1 MAKKTVI
8 LTPQERFDLIDALA
22 LQQGSIDY
30 VGQVI
35 GNLMGASSGLLSFAS
50 FEANGD
56 TISMGSKRFAFYV
69 SSGSLIESNG
79 QLQPAASQDRVGE
92 VVVYDPSAPQQ
103 QIQQLDFST
112 AKAAYDAHA
121 AQQVDR
127 GIDLNTGVQ
136 LIFDP
141 TATPFI
147 WARGIPV
154 SGQEDARRKWSI
166 AQQVEVPVTMKTR
179 VLTQVEFA
187 LSPTMPSPTHTRSE
201 DLGGAEVYI
210 PWAPI
215 ARIIDFEGNL
225 PVITP
230 ISAFDSAAWEERLKD
245 KYDLDPR
252 NGSTFID
259 WYSGEIP
266 SLTSKEFFGD
276 YQRPMGPAVSPMV
289 SLITRLG
296 LSQNVDLLGHD
307 FPLTDQLKLL
317 SDVLGNRPNDESSL
331 DGLRHLGHNFTKD
344 NSFSCWN
351 KSKVDGSVGI
361 ADQLAG
367 IKAVIQAIT
376 SSGLY
381 EYGGDI
387 VLDKRVAPFKND
399 DEDLRNLWTA
409 LAENKKSGW
418 NAKPI
423 RSLNSLALENMIQKE
438 ELESLRK
445 EIDALR
451 QDHDTLREE
460 HDNLQTDFDDQDDP
474 FSSVPINDAQ
484 PLVPALSAVFDAK
497 YYTGGSGNFSFMT
510 VRHGPSDT
518 GAVFKFFVKA
528 NAYSQVSYARGGLRV
543 TLPESFLNS
552 FEGDLE
558 DCLILATP
566 THKER
571 YAPWLLPGEHRIL
584 SGRVEAGGSTNIG
597 GQPPFNQAQGYNH
610 PRHGV
615 LNAFANFYQCTL
627 NVVIHSRDAT
637 HNIQN
642 IDIYPVSSVPDI
654 VNKGHDLRGY
664 PNYGKWI
671 EEVGGLAPEGG
682 DNDKYFNDI
691 QGTWRDGFI
700 LDNSQTSENFTY
712 SISEVNDPD
721 KDDTTE
727 EFLQDTVGGT
737 VFSYLHGD
745 STDPRLFRKEVSNSE
760 FAKDEIFGHK
770 DDLRGYCHDLTF
782 LRPDRL
788 SFTES
793 GGEFKLGG
801 DLAGI
806 EHIEN
811 YPMNYNN
818 NDGDEFRVGE
828 GGGRIPEPN
837 ALTVTCNGKFMP
849 SFSLVIYKPTY
860 ASLGNPE
867 PVKQFTANDV
877 SINYNSS
884 NVPNEN
890 GVVIRT
896 GDTSTRGGE

>member
-187 LSPTMPSPTHTRSE
+187 LSPTMPSPTHARSE
-201 DLGGAEVYI
+201 DLGGAEAYI

-230 ISAFDSAAWEERLKD
+230 ISAFDSAAWEERLRD

-289 SLITRLG
+289 SLITRLE
-296 LSQNVDLLGHD
+296 LSQNVDLLGQD

-331 DGLRHLGHNFTKD
+331 DGLRHLGHNFKKD
-344 NSFSCWN
+344 NSFSCWA

-367 IKAVIQAIT
+367 IKAVIQSIT

-484 PLVPALSAVFDAK
+484 PLVPALSLTFHASYGVGS
-497 YYTGGSGNFSFMT
+497 TGFNCYAGPENALESVSLF
-510 VRHGPSDT
+510 VR
-518 GAVFKFFVKA
+518 A
-528 NAYSQVSYARGGLRV
+528 NMYSQISYARGGVRIQLSPECIDSLGGISAVSRGQV
-543 TLPESFLNS
+543 T
-552 FEGDLE
+552 
-558 DCLILATP
+558 IHATP
-566 THKER
+566 IHN
-571 YAPWLLPGEHRIL
+571 ANSSPWLFPGNYYGVGKL
-584 SGRVEAGGSTNIG
+584 D
-597 GQPPFNQAQGYNH
+597 NQASHEGGADHFSFQGESL
-610 PRHGV
+610 RKSDSFQV

-627 NVVIHSRDAT
+627 NVILFPDQSKIEV
-637 HNIQN
+637 
-642 IDIYPVSSVPDI
+642 YPVNTVPDI
-654 VNKGHDLRGY
+654 VENGHDLRGY
-664 PNYGKWI
+664 PAFGGW
-671 EEVGGLAPEGG
+671 VGRIS
-682 DNDKYFNDI
+682 NDDE
-691 QGTWRDGFI
+691 QRGTGTWNDATI
-700 LDNSQTSENFTY
+700 QTLDTQNEDFAG
-712 SISEVNDPD
+712 
-721 KDDTTE
+721 
-727 EFLQDTVGGT
+727 GGT
-737 VFSYLHGD
+737 AFGFLHGD
-745 STDPRLFRKEVSNSE
+745 VTNPDIYRNRAGGSDVSDGNYVTDLSKAEV
-760 FAKDEIFGHK
+760 FGHQ
-770 DDLRGYCHDLTF
+770 DDLRGFAQSVTF
-782 LRPDRL
+782 LRPDRF
-788 SFTES
+788 SFGVEDTIAAPLFDARHNAPETHILDDGS
-793 GGEFKLGG
+793 EDVPARNLDELDVRGG
-801 DLAGI
+801 
-806 EHIEN
+806 N
-811 YPMNYNN
+811 
-818 NDGDEFRVGE
+818 
-828 GGGRIPEPN
+828 GRFI
-837 ALTVTCNGKFMP
+837 P
-849 SFSLVIYKPTY
+849 SFSLTIYKNSFT
-860 ASLGNPE
+860 SLGSSISDAQTSIPIAD
-867 PVKQFTANDV
+867 FDIRYNDSEIPDV
-877 SINYNSS
+877 NG
-884 NVPNEN
+884 NV
-890 GVVIRT
+890 VTT
-896 GDTSTRGGE
+896 GDTSTKGGS